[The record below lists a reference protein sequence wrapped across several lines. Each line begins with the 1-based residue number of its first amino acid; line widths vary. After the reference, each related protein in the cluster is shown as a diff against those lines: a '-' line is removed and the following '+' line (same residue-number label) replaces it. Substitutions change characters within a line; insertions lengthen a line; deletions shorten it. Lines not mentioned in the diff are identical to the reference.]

1 MENQAEDVEKQNKRI
16 DKIKKASIF
25 VWAGYF
31 ILVLVLEFYLNIHFF
46 SPGVFSLLG
55 FIVMIL
61 GMVATFKIGGE
72 FFKS

>member
-1 MENQAEDVEKQNKRI
+1 MKNQEEDVKKQNKRI

-46 SPGVFSLLG
+46 SPGVFSLIG

-61 GMVATFKIGGE
+61 GILVTFVVGDRL
-72 FFKS
+72 FKS